1 MYTAIQGEVYCGQK
15 KLMESLIFKIPE
27 KQHWREIA
35 RLIADS
41 IPNSIISHLG
51 VPFAALYYEHI
62 AKSPLSCCYAAFDA
76 ADNLAGVSMATLD
89 RTASKKLTF
98 MLEVKLFFAA
108 NIKILSLKTIRWI
121 LDGFFNMDE
130 QNRNEKCFPK
140 AELVVLAIAP
150 QYRGQHLSKRF
161 LEIMENFFRENNV
174 NNPYLILT
182 EYTNLKANRLYGSIG
197 AKFIKT
203 NSHHGKKINQWHKS
217 LV

>member
-1 MYTAIQGEVYCGQK
+1 
-15 KLMESLIFKIPE
+15 MESLIFKIPE

-35 RLIADS
+35 SLIADS
-41 IPNSIISHLG
+41 IPDSIISHLG

-89 RTASKKLTF
+89 RTAAKKLPF
-98 MLEVKLFFAA
+98 VLKVKLFFAA
-108 NIKILSLKTIRWI
+108 NLKIVSLKTIRWI
-121 LDGFFNMDE
+121 LNGFFYMDE
-130 QNRNEKCFPK
+130 ENRNEKTFPK

-161 LEIMENFFRENNV
+161 FEIMENFFRDNNV

-182 EYTNLKANRLYGSIG
+182 EYSNLKANRLYGRIG

-203 NSHHGKKINQWHKS
+203 NTHHGKKINEWHKP